1 MTELAPFALPK
12 WIKSNKD
19 NITLPL
25 AGSATPGLSIQDL
38 IDLSTDKQTT
48 TANLSFQTLKLNL
61 GPFAGSEP
69 LRKQIAALYD
79 ETITAE
85 HIFPTHGTTGANAL
99 VFQNLLSAGDH
110 VIAMYPC
117 YTQLISLPKSV
128 PGVEV
133 SYWTLD
139 LQNQAQP
146 DIQALKDAIKPTTKM
161 IILNNPNNPLGTIL
175 PLKTQSE
182 IVALARQHG
191 LTLLVDEI
199 FRPLFHDN
207 THQTQIPPSFID
219 LSTASDKIVV
229 TSSMSKAWGLSGTRI
244 GWLATKNAAI
254 LSQCFDRGLY
264 TIMAL
269 SSIDSAI
276 AAEALSDRCRPQI
289 RSKHLDIAGRNIALL
304 DSFVSRHAGLCSW
317 VKPQGGGTGF
327 VRFFDRMGVPV
338 DDVEFCRAVKVAKGV
353 LLAPGSLCF
362 GTRGAGEA
370 DFRGYVRVH
379 VTVDPEV
386 MERAL
391 VAIGE
396 FLGEYIG

>member
-1 MTELAPFALPK
+1 
-12 WIKSNKD
+12 
-19 NITLPL
+19 
-25 AGSATPGLSIQDL
+25 
-38 IDLSTDKQTT
+38 
-48 TANLSFQTLKLNL
+48 
-61 GPFAGSEP
+61 
-69 LRKQIAALYD
+69 
-79 ETITAE
+79 
-85 HIFPTHGTTGANAL
+85 
-99 VFQNLLSAGDH
+99 
-110 VIAMYPC
+110 MYPC

-244 GWLATKNAAI
+244 GWLATKNASI

-289 RSKHLDIAGRNIALL
+289 RSKHLDLARRNIALL
-304 DSFVSRHAGLCSW
+304 DGFVSRHAGLCSW
-317 VKPQGGGTGF
+317 IKPQGGGTGF

-353 LLAPGSLCF
+353 LLAPGSHCF

-379 VTVDPEV
+379 VTVDHGV